1 MNEDYFFETLSVNKY
16 DFSDKQKIELNKYF
30 SGILKKARQEAKL
43 DKCYFCEKQISSFC
57 NSHSVPKI
65 FLKNIAV
72 RGEVNYSN
80 KLVKIPVEKEEKGI
94 NEAGVFKLICRE
106 CDSKIFRDYEAE
118 TNYNNIPN
126 MKMLAEITIKNYLKS
141 ISKRLIEI
149 ELYNQIP
156 NRTTDPFEIY
166 KAIEKLHAS
175 RIDLQEYI
183 ANYRRAKKI
192 LEKSWNDEYF
202 VLLFEKLDYV
212 VPIAF
217 QSNIALI
224 CDIEG
229 NIINDIYNKSPNYK
243 IQDIQ
248 ICIFPLKEESII
260 LVYIDS
266 QNNRYRKFYKQFK
279 KMELYE
285 KLSVINY
292 IIFAY
297 SEDIFFSKEIE
308 EMTLKS
314 QELIKLSQKST
325 DMLVIKDIEDK
336 QKILQKEFCLDDRKN
351 IPNLLSKEY
360 SIITKAEN

>member
-1 MNEDYFFETLSVNKY
+1 MNEDYFFQTLSVNKY
-16 DFSDKQKIELNKYF
+16 DFTDKQKIELNKHF

-43 DKCYFCEKQISSFC
+43 DKCYFCEKPISSFC
-57 NSHSVPKI
+57 NSHSVPK
-65 FLKNIAV
+65 FCLKNIAV

-94 NEAGVFKLICRE
+94 NEAGVFKLICKE
-106 CDSKIFRDYEAE
+106 CDSKIFRDYEDE
-118 TNYNNIPN
+118 NNYNNIPN

-156 NRTTDPFEIY
+156 DRTTDPFDIHMMM
-166 KAIEKLHAS
+166 EKLRVS
-175 RIDLQEYI
+175 RMDLNEYI
-183 ANYRRAKKI
+183 QNYKRAKKI
-192 LEKSWNDEYF
+192 LEKNWNDEYF
-202 VLLFEKLDYV
+202 VLFFEKLDYV

-224 CDIEG
+224 CDLDG
-229 NIINDIYNKSPNYK
+229 NIINDIYNESPNYK
-243 IQDIQ
+243 VQDIQ
-248 ICIFPLKEESII
+248 ICIFPLEKESIV

-266 QNNRYRKFYKQFK
+266 QNNRYRRFYKKFR
-279 KMELYE
+279 KMELDE

-308 EMTLKS
+308 DIALKS
-314 QELIKLSQKST
+314 TELIELSQKST
-325 DMLVIKDIEDK
+325 DMLVIKDIKDK
-336 QKILQKEFCLDDRKN
+336 HKALQKEFCMENRN
-351 IPNLLSKEY
+351 SIPNLLAKEY
-360 SIITKAEN
+360 AIIKEAEF